1 MPKIGEL
8 HSHTMSDAPPESSLT
23 YWRVQ
28 VSVGGAVET
37 LVFTESDIQKARA
50 RLAKHPAES
59 IPVPEPEVPQPLLT
73 RLWTALRA

>member
-8 HSHTMSDAPPESSLT
+8 HTHTMSDAPPESSLT

-28 VSVGGAVET
+28 VSLEGGAVET

-50 RLAKHPAES
+50 RLAKHPADA
-59 IPVPEPEVPQPLLT
+59 VPMPAPASKWSQVRDILF
-73 RLWTALRA
+73 RA